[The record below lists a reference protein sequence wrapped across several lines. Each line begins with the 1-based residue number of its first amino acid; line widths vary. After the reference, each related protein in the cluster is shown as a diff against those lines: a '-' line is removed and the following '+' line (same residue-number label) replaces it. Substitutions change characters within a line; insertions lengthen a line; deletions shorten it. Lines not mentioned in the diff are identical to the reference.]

1 MRYSSCNNFSVF
13 GDYGDV
19 INIGDEHLDGIFFEL
34 LRQIKVYL
42 LRDLKPEKSSH
53 TYILLLE
60 VKVKPTMNIEPQ
72 ITLSGAAFEWPSF
85 GCFS

>member
-1 MRYSSCNNFSVF
+1 MTTSMRYSSCNNFPVF

-53 TYILLLE
+53 AYILLLE
-60 VKVKPTMNIEPQ
+60 VKPTMNIEPQ
-72 ITLSGAAFEWPSF
+72 ITRSGAALNLTAF
-85 GCFS
+85 